1 MAVPDSPQRA
11 TDACDQPH
19 PPPPPRNAHAPATAA
34 PEPSARDLFEVLVR
48 EHGNALLASIHAIA
62 GPSHADDIFQ
72 DTVLVAWRRLG
83 DYDRTRLR
91 LPPP

>member
-1 MAVPDSPQRA
+1 ML
-11 TDACDQPH
+11 
-19 PPPPPRNAHAPATAA
+19 APAPAPCSTAA
-34 PEPSARDLFEVLVR
+34 VSKVPRTHSGYFR
-48 EHGNALLASIHAIA
+48 EHGNALLASTHAIA

>member
-1 MAVPDSPQRA
+1 MKLTEFNPGSGCGCKLGPEALQCILGASGVRSNDFWPQLWVG
-11 TDACDQPH
+11 H
-19 PPPPPRNAHAPATAA
+19 
-34 PEPSARDLFEVLVR
+34 E
-48 EHGNALLASIHAIA
+48 
-62 GPSHADDIFQ
+62 HADDIFQ

>member
-1 MAVPDSPQRA
+1 
-11 TDACDQPH
+11 
-19 PPPPPRNAHAPATAA
+19 
-34 PEPSARDLFEVLVR
+34 VLVR

-72 DTVLVAWRRLG
+72 DTVLVAWRRPG